1 MIPALLATLI
11 PFALV
16 VGRVLAS
23 DDIFSLPHKSNH
35 SEELL
40 EEYGKFLLSAMNR
53 SIDPCENF
61 YEYSCGGWKKSELV
75 PEMARNTSFLSA
87 VQAKIDEQVLGFLQ
101 NVTQKELQELGPN
114 GTRSA
119 EVKAKQFFASCLE
132 VKANMSLGYQHIE
145 QQEDDRL
152 KDQASAKNESLDWV
166 YINFM
171 SKYDVYPLLP
181 LKVHYSTSSR
191 KFDVLL
197 SPPVKVLATY
207 SDEHLKNMTRDF
219 GWEANLEKS
228 KQFLESYV
236 NLSAFEKNLTA
247 LGRTRN
253 ETEKL
258 SLKEFL
264 GKHKED
270 RLNWTRFFD
279 VAFNGTQDSS
289 WPVINQL
296 DGVNDLVYFLEQTP
310 LETLRS
316 YVKMRV
322 LLKFHALWKT
332 QTKVGGVQSECRS
345 LTETYFNYAILPW
358 FIGKVFDKHKRAD
371 ILGVARDIKDTF
383 YDLLDHHT
391 WLDDETR
398 SQAKTKL
405 ASMDILVGY
414 TDDLQHREVLDQ
426 VYSEINMTGNWWEN
440 LCTIEGSRASIR
452 LRSVDKALIPLLMPT
467 RTVNAY
473 YADFLNLAFITIGMA
488 QWPFY
493 HRDFPDVLKYAG
505 VGNIIGHEMAHGFDS
520 YCYQYNYDG
529 KRVNWWSATSL
540 RNFKERYRCLE
551 SQYNKFILMGV
562 QTNGSLTS
570 GDNIADNV
578 GTRMAYYAYKRKS
591 GDKAWLERPLR
602 GVDLNN
608 KQLFFVKFAQTWCN
622 GKDSGSKVRKLKTDV
637 HAYDEF
643 RVQGTLSNMPEFSEA
658 FGCKLGAEMN
668 PLKKCVVW

>member
-1 MIPALLATLI
+1 MLPALLATLI
-11 PFALV
+11 PLV
-16 VGRVLAS
+16 LVGRVWAS
-23 DDIFSLPHKSNH
+23 ADIFTLPPKSNH

-40 EEYGKFLLSAMNR
+40 EAYGKFMLSAMNR

-61 YEYSCGGWKKSELV
+61 YEYSCGGWKKSPLV
-75 PEMARNTSFLSA
+75 PELARNTSFLHA
-87 VQAKIDEQVLGFLQ
+87 MQQKIDEQVLAFFQ
-101 NVTQKELQELGPN
+101 NVTQRELEALGPN
-114 GTRSA
+114 GTRSS
-119 EVKAKQFFASCLE
+119 ELKAKQFFASCVR
-132 VKANMSLGYQHIE
+132 VKANMSLGYEHLLEQADDRYKE
-145 QQEDDRL
+145 QQPGRNDTV
-152 KDQASAKNESLDWV
+152 DWV

-171 SKYDVYPLLP
+171 SKYEVYPLLP

-197 SPPVKVLATY
+197 SPPTKVLTGV
-207 SDEHLKNMTRDF
+207 SDEQLKNMTRDF
-219 GWEANLEKS
+219 GWDGQLEKS
-228 KQFLESYV
+228 TQFLESFV
-236 NLSAFEKNLTA
+236 NLTLFERNLTA
-247 LGRTRN
+247 LSRTRN

-264 GKHKED
+264 GKHKQD
-270 RLNWTRFFD
+270 RVNWTRYFD
-279 VAFNGTQDSS
+279 VAFNGSQDSG
-289 WPVINQL
+289 WLVINQL
-296 DGVNDLVYFLEQTP
+296 DGISDLVYFLEQTP
-310 LETLRS
+310 TQTLRS
-316 YVKMRV
+316 YVQLRV
-322 LLKFHALWKT
+322 LLKFYALWRTKA
-332 QTKVGGVQSECRS
+332 KVGGVASECRS
-345 LTETYFNYAILPW
+345 LTETYFNYAVLPW
-358 FIGKVFDKHKRAD
+358 FIETVFDKQQRAD
-371 ILGVARDIKDTF
+371 ILGVAKDIKDTF
-383 YDLLDHHT
+383 YELLDQHR

-414 TDDLQHREVLDQ
+414 TDDLQHRAVIDQ
-426 VYSEINMTGNWWEN
+426 VYSDINMTASWYEN
-440 LCTIEGSRASIR
+440 LCTIEASRASIR

-493 HRDFPDVLKYAG
+493 HQDFPPVLKYAG
-505 VGNIIGHEMAHGFDS
+505 IGNIVGHEMAHGFDS

-529 KRVNWWSATSL
+529 KRVNWWSDTSL

-562 QTNGSLTS
+562 QTNGNLTS

-578 GTRMAYYAYKRKS
+578 GTRMAYYAYKRRTA
-591 GDKAWLERPLR
+591 DRAWLEKPLR
-602 GVDLNN
+602 GVDFNN
-608 KQLFFVKFAQTWCN
+608 RQLFFVKFAQSWCN
-622 GKDSGSKVRKLKTDV
+622 GKDSGERLGKLKSDV

-658 FGCKLGAEMN
+658 FGCKLGTEMN